1 MPRERVSHRD
11 GHVYEFGPEMDPVY
25 EADDGE
31 SVTIETIDSLNGA
44 IQSDDDRL
52 DAIPEEVNAATGPIA
67 VAGASPGDVLAVDV
81 EAVRVAEDRGRV
93 LTAPGFGLLQD
104 DPEIDHPATRI
115 TEVESGDGADGS
127 DGARDGSDG
136 SGDGSNGA
144 GDGTDGAAEV
154 IDFEGIDVPI
164 EPVIGTIGVA
174 TDGETV
180 STLTPDD
187 HGGNLDT
194 TDVTGGSTVYFPVF
208 QEGAMLALGD
218 AKAAMADGE
227 MCGTGAE
234 IAVEVDATLSVIEGP
249 AVPLDRPVVDTGDA
263 VKTLAS
269 AETMEEA
276 VELANADMLDLLAHH
291 HDFSRTDA
299 YLFSSLVGGLEVSQV
314 VDPQV
319 TARNAVPSEYLSLP
333 F

>member
-1 MPRERVSHRD
+1 MTRETVTHRD
-11 GHVYEFGPEMDPVY
+11 GHVYEFGPAMDPVY
-25 EADDGE
+25 EAADGE
-31 SVTIETIDSLNGA
+31 SLTIETVDSLNGE
-44 IQSDDDRL
+44 IQADSDLL
-52 DAIPEEVNAATGPIA
+52 DEIPEEVNAATGPIA
-67 VAGASPGDVLAVDV
+67 VAGASPGDLLAVEIED
-81 EAVRVAEDRGRV
+81 VRVAEDRGRV
-93 LTAPGFGLLQD
+93 LTAPGFGLRQD

-115 TEVESGDGADGS
+115 TEVAGGGAADG
-127 DGARDGSDG
+127 DARGGA
-136 SGDGSNGA
+136 
-144 GDGTDGAAEV
+144 

-174 TDGETV
+174 TGGETI

-194 TDVTGGSTVYFPVF
+194 TDVTGGTTVYFPVF
-208 QEGAMLALGD
+208 QEGAMLAMGD

-234 IAVEVDATLSVIEGP
+234 IAVEIDATLSVIEDP
-249 AVPLDRPVVDTGDA
+249 AVSPDRPLLDTGDA
-263 VKTLAS
+263 VKTVAS
-269 AETMEEA
+269 AATLEEA
-276 VELANADMLDLLAHH
+276 VELANGDMLDLLAHH
-291 HDFSRTDA
+291 HGFSRTEA
-299 YLFSSLVGGLEVSQV
+299 YLFSSLAGGLEISQV

>member
-1 MPRERVSHRD
+1 MTRETITHRD

-25 EADDGE
+25 EAADGE
-31 SVTIETIDSLNGA
+31 SLTIETVDSLNGE
-44 IQSDDDRL
+44 IQGPDDLL

-67 VAGASPGDVLAVDV
+67 VAGASPGDVLAVEI

-115 TEVESGDGADGS
+115 TEVEGGES
-127 DGARDGSDG
+127 DG
-136 SGDGSNGA
+136 GA
-144 GDGTDGAAEV
+144 KAIE
-154 IDFEGIDVPI
+154 FEGVDVPI

-174 TDGETV
+174 TGGETV

-194 TDVTGGSTVYFPVF
+194 TDVTGGTTVYFPVF

-234 IAVEVDATLSVIEGP
+234 IAVEVDATLSVIEDP
-249 AVPLDRPVVDTGDA
+249 AVAPDRPLLDTGDA
-263 VKTLAS
+263 VKTVAS
-269 AETMEEA
+269 APTLEAA
-276 VELANADMLDLLAHH
+276 VELANGDMLDLLAHH
-291 HDFSRTDA
+291 HGFSRTDA
-299 YLFSSLVGGLEVSQV
+299 YLFSSLVGGLEISQV

>member
-1 MPRERVSHRD
+1 MTRETITHRD
-11 GHVYEFGPEMDPVY
+11 GHVYEFGPEMEPVY
-25 EADDGE
+25 EAADGE
-31 SVTIETIDSLNGA
+31 SLTIETVDSLNGE
-44 IQSDDDRL
+44 IQENDDLL
-52 DAIPEEVNAATGPIA
+52 DAIPDEVNAATGPIA
-67 VAGASPGDVLAVDV
+67 VAGASPGDVLAVEI

-115 TEVESGDGADGS
+115 TEVREGDGS
-127 DGARDGSDG
+127 DG
-136 SGDGSNGA
+136 GA
-144 GDGTDGAAEV
+144 TA

-174 TDGETV
+174 TGGETI

-194 TDVTGGSTVYFPVF
+194 TDVTGGTTVYFPVF

-234 IAVEVDATLSVIEGP
+234 IAVEVDATLSVIEDP
-249 AVPLDRPVVDTGDA
+249 DVALDRPLLDTGDA
-263 VKTLAS
+263 VKTVAS
-269 AETMEEA
+269 APTLEEA
-276 VELANADMLDLLAHH
+276 VELANGDMLALLAHH
-291 HDFSRTDA
+291 HGFARTEA
-299 YLFSSLVGGLEVSQV
+299 YLFASLVGGLEISQV

>member
-1 MPRERVSHRD
+1 MPRERVSHDD

-25 EADDGE
+25 EAADGE
-31 SVTIETIDSLNGA
+31 SLTIETTDSLNGA
-44 IQSDDDRL
+44 IQTDDDL
-52 DAIPEEVNAATGPIA
+52 LGAIPEEVNAATGPIA
-67 VAGASPGDVLAVDV
+67 VAGASSGDVLAVDI

-93 LTAPGFGLLQD
+93 LTAPGFGLRQD

-115 TEVESGDGADGS
+115 TKVEGDGEA
-127 DGARDGSDG
+127 
-136 SGDGSNGA
+136 N
-144 GDGTDGAAEV
+144 GTDGAAGTVE
-154 IDFEGIDVPI
+154 FEGIDVPI
-164 EPVIGTIGVA
+164 EPMIGTIGVA
-174 TDGETV
+174 TGGETA

-194 TDVTGGSTVYFPVF
+194 TDVTGGTTVYFPVF
-208 QEGAMLALGD
+208 QEGGMLAMGD

-234 IAVEVDATLSVIEGP
+234 IAVEVDATLSVIEDP
-249 AVPLDRPVVDTGDA
+249 AVSLDRPVVDTGDA

-276 VELANADMLDLLAHH
+276 VELANGDMLDLLAHH
-291 HDFSRTDA
+291 HGFSRTDA
-299 YLFSSLVGGLEVSQV
+299 YLFSSLVGGLEISQV

>member
-1 MPRERVSHRD
+1 MTRETITHRD

-25 EADDGE
+25 EAADGE
-31 SVTIETIDSLNGA
+31 SLTIETIDSLNGE
-44 IQSDDDRL
+44 IQEDDDLL

-67 VAGASPGDVLAVDV
+67 VTGASPGDVLAV
-81 EAVRVAEDRGRV
+81 EIERVRVAEDRGRV

-104 DPEIDHPATRI
+104 DPEIAHPATRI
-115 TEVESGDGADGS
+115 TEVDAD
-127 DGARDGSDG
+127 
-136 SGDGSNGA
+136 
-144 GDGTDGAAEV
+144 AETV
-154 IDFEGIDVPI
+154 DFEGIDVPV

-174 TDGETV
+174 TDGETI

-194 TDVTGGSTVYFPVF
+194 TDVTGGTTAYFPVF

-234 IAVEVDATLSVIEGP
+234 IAVEVDATLSVVEDP
-249 AVPLDRPVVDTGDA
+249 DVALDRPLLDTGDA

-269 AETMEEA
+269 AGTLEEA
-276 VELANADMLDLLAHH
+276 VELANGDMLDLLAHH
-291 HDFSRTDA
+291 HDLSRTEA